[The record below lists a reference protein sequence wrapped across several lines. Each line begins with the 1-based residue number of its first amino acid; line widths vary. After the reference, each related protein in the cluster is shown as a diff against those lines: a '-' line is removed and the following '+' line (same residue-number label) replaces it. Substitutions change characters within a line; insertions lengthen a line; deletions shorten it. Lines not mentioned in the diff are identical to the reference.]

1 MAFLEYSN
9 LVQFNVVFDPIVFFN
24 KTWHEPTK
32 VWLNICRIGY
42 LSPCPFYPP
51 LFGCCKAAFFYHIRR
66 DFRVPQ
72 AGEFMARPT
81 KMTPAVIA
89 KLDHAFAMGCSD
101 LEACMYADI
110 SQATLYRY
118 QEDNVKF
125 RERKE
130 VLKSNPIMM
139 ARSVLIDALRDGDV
153 NTAHK
158 MIDRKE
164 GSKVSMDHST
174 SDGSM
179 RPSVIQ
185 LMPVKP
191 DDNSDD

>member
-1 MAFLEYSN
+1 M
-9 LVQFNVVFDPIVFFN
+9 FNPSVFFH

-32 VWLNICRIGY
+32 VWLNIRRIGY
-42 LSPCPFYPP
+42 LSPYPFYPP
-51 LFGCCKAAFFYHIRR
+51 LFGRCKAAFFYHKRR

-81 KMTPAVIA
+81 KMTTEVIA
-89 KLDHAFAMGCSD
+89 KLEQAFAMGCND

-118 QEDNVKF
+118 QEVHEEF

-130 VLKSNPIMM
+130 VLKSNPVML
-139 ARSVLIDALRDGDV
+139 ARSVLIDALADGDV

-158 MIDRKE
+158 IIDRKE
-164 GSKVSMDHST
+164 GSKVNVDHST

-179 RPSVIQ
+179 RPTVIQ
-185 LMPVKP
+185 LVPVSP
-191 DDNSDD
+191 DADSDD

>member
-1 MAFLEYSN
+1 
-9 LVQFNVVFDPIVFFN
+9 
-24 KTWHEPTK
+24 
-32 VWLNICRIGY
+32 
-42 LSPCPFYPP
+42 
-51 LFGCCKAAFFYHIRR
+51 
-66 DFRVPQ
+66 
-72 AGEFMARPT
+72 
-81 KMTPAVIA
+81 MTPAVIS